1 MAISR
6 LTLPQ
11 RVTTVLVCLAV
22 MPISFAGYVYTW
34 NTIAAT
40 DLDISGSIEF
50 ADTIEFGD
58 AVTDIADVVGFS
70 YSIVKSIADID
81 YGAAFGIDDVYISR
95 AILVEEAGLGSG
107 NAVKKK
113 AKRKTKKK
121 AKRKA
126 KRKTKKKAATSA
138 TTMAVTYTPGPISL
152 DGDPGY
158 IEFDVGSDLSWI
170 ISEGFLALN
179 DLTPEPIL
187 DDEIYDGG
195 GEAKRKTKK
204 KAAKRK
210 VKVTVDPTGIEG
222 RWDTTTALP
231 EPSSFALLLGGFFAV
246 GAMIRRRLGRT

>member
-34 NTIAAT
+34 NTISAT
-40 DLDISGSIEF
+40 DLDIRGSIEF

-58 AVTDIADVVGFS
+58 AVTDIVDVVGFS
-70 YSIVKSIADID
+70 YSIVKSIGDVD
-81 YGAAFGIDDVYISR
+81 YGAAFGIDDVYIER

-107 NAVKKK
+107 DPVKKAAKKK
-113 AKRKTKKK
+113 A

-126 KRKTKKKAATSA
+126 KKKAKKKAAVA
-138 TTMAVTYTPGPISL
+138 QAADAVTYTPGPIYL
-152 DGDPGY
+152 EGDPGY
-158 IEFDVGSDLSWI
+158 IAFDVGSDLSWI

-187 DDEIYDGG
+187 DDDLNDGS
-195 GEAKRKTKK
+195 GEAKRKAKK

-210 VKVTVDPTGIEG
+210 AAKVDPTGIEG

-231 EPSSFALLLGGFFAV
+231 EPSSFVLLLGGFFAV
-246 GAMIRRRLGRT
+246 GAMVRRRLGRT

>member
-34 NTIAAT
+34 NTISAT

-70 YSIVKSIADID
+70 YSIVKSIGDID

-95 AILVEEAGLGSG
+95 ALLVEEAGLGSG

-113 AKRKTKKK
+113 AKRKAT
-121 AKRKA
+121 
-126 KRKTKKKAATSA
+126 KKAAKKTSNP
-138 TTMAVTYTPGPISL
+138 VTYTAGPIYL
-152 DGDPGY
+152 DGDDGY
-158 IEFDVGSDLSWI
+158 IDFEVGSDFSWL
-170 ISEGFLALN
+170 ISDGILALS

-187 DDEIYDGG
+187 DDDFDDG
-195 GEAKRKTKK
+195 GEAKKK
-204 KAAKRK
+204 AKRK
-210 VKVTVDPTGIEG
+210 VAKRKAAKVDPTGIEG
-222 RWDTTTALP
+222 RWDTTMALP